1 MQVDIMLFLLVS
13 SSTTTTSGSWG
24 EILSLESTKV
34 YDKLLLL
41 QSAMLELFVC
51 VCARPRPSRNP
62 KRSNKNRLF

>member
-51 VCARPRPSRNP
+51 VRPRPSRNP